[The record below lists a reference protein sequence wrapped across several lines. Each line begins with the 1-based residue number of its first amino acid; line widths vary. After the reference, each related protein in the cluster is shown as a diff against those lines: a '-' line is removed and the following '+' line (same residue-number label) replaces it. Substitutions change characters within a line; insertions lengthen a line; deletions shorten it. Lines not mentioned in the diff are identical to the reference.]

1 MKRAALAPSAFWK
14 FPTHPEGAAVAGA
27 RLTPLADTPRLQTT
41 TPLSGARPTAEPHLL
56 LYFCPVISGPR
67 DRTSQGALAHS
78 FAAARACRALCATRS
93 PGRPCD
99 QDRPLTAPLPPCSSH
114 TSLVCFLAMP
124 VSSPLFPPRSPTQL
138 LCSSSVP
145 SSEEPP
151 CQVKALLEISMALGT
166 CLPPTFPP
174 INVHLSVSLWAD
186 SRSVLFAVMSSV
198 PGTLQGTQ

>member
-41 TPLSGARPTAEPHLL
+41 TPLTGARPTAEPHLL

-124 VSSPLFPPRSPTQL
+124 VSSPQGLRSHSCLVYLST
-138 LCSSSVP
+138 
-145 SSEEPP
+145 
-151 CQVKALLEISMALGT
+151 ALGR
-166 CLPPTFPP
+166 
-174 INVHLSVSLWAD
+174 NGSLATGHT
-186 SRSVLFAVMSSV
+186 LA
-198 PGTLQGTQ
+198 PGTGPSAHYAHFLNEMHFPVNTHPAG

>member
-1 MKRAALAPSAFWK
+1 MLAAAVPSDLSNFLRSIEVVSVALRMKAECFNIQFWK
-14 FPTHPEGAAVAGA
+14 VWPPPGLASLHAGSVSA
-27 RLTPLADTPRLQTT
+27 RGPF
-41 TPLSGARPTAEPHLL
+41 LSPS
-56 LYFCPVISGPR
+56 C
-67 DRTSQGALAHS
+67 
-78 FAAARACRALCATRS
+78 S
-93 PGRPCD
+93 PGSF
-99 QDRPLTAPLPPCSSH
+99 PPHGLCSS
-114 TSLVCFLAMP
+114 L
-124 VSSPLFPPRSPTQL
+124 LFPPRSPTQL

-186 SRSVLFAVMSSV
+186 SGSVLFAVMSSV